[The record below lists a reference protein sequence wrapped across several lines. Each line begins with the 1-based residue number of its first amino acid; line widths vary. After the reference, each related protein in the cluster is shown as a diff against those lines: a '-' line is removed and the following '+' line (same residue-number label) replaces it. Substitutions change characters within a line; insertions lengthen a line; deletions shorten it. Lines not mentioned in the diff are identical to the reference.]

1 MFLEGQLQALL
12 KAESSLGGAHFYFQD
27 VGVGGRTQ
35 LWGEGKA
42 ESPSVR
48 TQFSL
53 GMEEVVG
60 QGSPL
65 VENNLEELHRCFPE
79 EVGGKRGPFS

>member
-12 KAESSLGGAHFYFQD
+12 KAESNLWGVHFYFKD
-27 VGVGGRTQ
+27 DGVGGRTQ
-35 LWGEGKA
+35 LFRKGNVESEG
-42 ESPSVR
+42 
-48 TQFSL
+48 T
-53 GMEEVVG
+53 EEVVG

-65 VENNLEELHRCFPE
+65 VENNLEELHRCFLE